1 MVFML
6 MQCINR
12 LYMNLAKLLTG
23 SRSSAISSSWSSA
36 GIKDVVV
43 PRCEVKGDGCNESCT

>member
-1 MVFML
+1 ML